1 MATII
6 TALLLCILVYEI
18 CIFIMYPPGVSHMQ
32 KPIVSDTNVQKETAT
47 DDDIM
52 GKSHFDMKTECR
64 LMRQRKEDEERK
76 AAIAK
81 GEMTEDGKEIAQ
93 EVQPEDCEV
102 EQKRVWQ
109 QVPPEEL
116 ESMFEESDES
126 EEHLA
131 QGDTIDDIDLAFNNV
146 GRRDMSEEEERRTVE
161 VLKGLEG
168 TELFDTI
175 TQSFPQIGD
184 CINDLFDK
192 FEHKP
197 MTEAVPTE
205 VNKTAELKKP
215 FFIPER
221 FEDFNIRD
229 FV

>member
-1 MATII
+1 MATIVI
-6 TALLLCILVYEI
+6 ALLLCILVYEL
-18 CIFIMYPPGVSHMQ
+18 CIFIMYPSGVSHTR
-32 KPIVSDTNVQKETAT
+32 KSVEAETEVAKVT
-47 DDDIM
+47 ASDDDIM
-52 GKSHFDMKTECR
+52 GKSHFDMKKECR
-64 LMRQRKEDEERK
+64 LMRQRKEEADRK

-93 EVQPEDCEV
+93 EVQAEDCEV
-102 EQKRVWQ
+102 EQKKVWQ
-109 QVPPEEL
+109 QVPAEEL
-116 ESMFEESDES
+116 EAMFEEPDEPN
-126 EEHLA
+126 EPLA
-131 QGDTIDDIDLAFNNV
+131 RGDTIDDIDLAFNNV

-184 CINDLFDK
+184 SINDLFDK
-192 FEHKP
+192 YEHKP
-197 MTEAVPTE
+197 SAETVTAEG
-205 VNKTAELKKP
+205 NKTTEPKKP
-215 FFIPER
+215 FVIPER